1 MTGDLAA
8 FLTARL
14 NEDEAAAKRALDAV
28 AGWPQEVW
36 VTPEASELI
45 PSVGVSEPSPKRYLR
60 LWNDAGR
67 ILTDHGWVVHDT
79 AVCVWSE
86 GVAARVLREVA
97 AKRAILA
104 AYEEAAEHPYDLPQG
119 IHEGRDDWERERDDS
134 VLGELEDVARHIAA
148 VYSDHPD
155 YRQEWAP

>member
-8 FLTARL
+8 FLAARL
-14 NEDEAAAKRALDAV
+14 DEDEAQPWA
-28 AGWPQEVW
+28 
-36 VTPEASELI
+36 
-45 PSVGVSEPSPKRYLR
+45 
-60 LWNDAGR
+60 
-67 ILTDHGWVVHDT
+67 VHDVT
-79 AVCVWSE
+79 KCDALLYEEDMGAAAHEHVCDCE
-86 GVAARVLREVA
+86 YPARVLREVA

-155 YRQEWAP
+155 YRQEWAPHG

>member
-97 AKRAILA
+97 AKRAILDLHGRSHECSTYDRDREVDHCTWCLHAEECSTLRSLA
-104 AYEEAAEHPYDLPQG
+104 AIYG
-119 IHEGRDDWERERDDS
+119 N
-134 VLGELEDVARHIAA
+134 
-148 VYSDHPD
+148 HPD

>member
-36 VTPEASELI
+36 VTPEADELI

-104 AYEEAAEHPYDLPQG
+104 EHQPQQMGYIEAQRCPTCRTAWPC
-119 IHEGRDDWERERDDS
+119 IEGRA
-134 VLGELEDVARHIAA
+134 LAA